1 MHKAIKLRNLNIG
14 STSTIIILMII
25 SIRENDRG
33 QVSLDYIAGIT
44 VFIIA
49 FLFMYNLLTSL
60 LLPFQ
65 INAGEVVS
73 MAERASTVLAES
85 SNGLALSE
93 SNPNIIDMDK
103 IKQLNSELNDDSLY
117 ETKLMQLGLTT
128 TNINYNIN
136 VSLKYINNTFYPNP
150 SLFPMSVPLLK
161 AGATPDE
168 TANVGKITRVVY
180 LSQSSEILLLDVKV
194 WL

>member
-1 MHKAIKLRNLNIG
+1 
-14 STSTIIILMII
+14 MIVH
-25 SIRENDRG
+25 SLEKDHG
-33 QVSLDYIAGIT
+33 QVSIDYIIGIT
-44 VFIIA
+44 LFIVA

-65 INAGEVVS
+65 FNAGEVVP

-85 SNGLALSE
+85 SSGLAISE
-93 SNPNIIDMDK
+93 SNPNVIDKDK
-103 IKQLNSELNDDSLY
+103 VKQLNSDLNTSSLY
-117 ETKLMQLGLTT
+117 DTTLIKLGLST

-136 VSLKYINNTFYPNP
+136 VSLRYINNTLYPNP
-150 SLFPMSVPLLK
+150 VSPILK

-168 TANVGKITRVVY
+168 SSNVGKITRVVY
-180 LSQSSEILLLDVKV
+180 LSQDSQILLLDVKV